1 MDPFAFFAV
10 KVRAVRIGDAPA
22 PVAPLFEVMERPN
35 DWDRRV
41 KGAVETG
48 RAFSKSG
55 YTLEDSQR
63 FNANPLG
70 TSG

>member
-1 MDPFAFFAV
+1 MPHSLMRPGLAGRFRVVGILVKAIQGVKQAV
-10 KVRAVRIGDAPA
+10 
-22 PVAPLFEVMERPN
+22 PN
-35 DWDRRV
+35 
-41 KGAVETG
+41 GF